1 MDLPRL
7 SSEGKGG
14 RVKIITAQGPLELAN
29 HKPPPAKGSVIGD
42 NQPDAFTLITESIE
56 DLLLEAGNFLDGA
69 EIENEEQ
76 EAAVASILTRLRREA
91 NAADDL
97 RKAEKKPHDVAG
109 KAVQA
114 KWAPL
119 LSKADIAVTAA
130 KNALTSFL
138 RKKDEA
144 QRAAAQAASEEASR
158 QAEAAAQAAEQASPS
173 DLAGM
178 TTARVLQENAAAA
191 QRTAERLSKARP
203 QARGGERAVGLK
215 SVWTPILADSV
226 AALKHYRARQPEA
239 LKEWLLEQAF
249 KDVRAGAREIPG
261 FTITETK
268 EAV

>member
-1 MDLPRL
+1 MNA
-7 SSEGKGG
+7 
-14 RVKIITAQGPLELAN
+14 TAT
-29 HKPPPAKGSVIGD
+29 IGH
-42 NQPDAFTLITESIE
+42 NQPDAFTLITESID
-56 DLLLEAGNFLDGA
+56 DLLLEANNFLDGK

-97 RKAEKKPHDVAG
+97 RKAERKPHADAAD
-109 KAVQA
+109 AVQE
-114 KWAPL
+114 KWRPL
-119 LSKADIAVTAA
+119 LDKADTAVTTA

-144 QRAAAQAASEEASR
+144 QRAAAQAATLEARR

-191 QRTAERLSKARP
+191 AKVAQKLDKARP

-215 SVWTPILADSV
+215 SVWAPILTDSV
-226 AALKHYRARQPEA
+226 AALRHYRERQPEA
-239 LKEWLLEQAF
+239 LKSWLLEQAF

-261 FTITETK
+261 FTISETK
-268 EAV
+268 TAV